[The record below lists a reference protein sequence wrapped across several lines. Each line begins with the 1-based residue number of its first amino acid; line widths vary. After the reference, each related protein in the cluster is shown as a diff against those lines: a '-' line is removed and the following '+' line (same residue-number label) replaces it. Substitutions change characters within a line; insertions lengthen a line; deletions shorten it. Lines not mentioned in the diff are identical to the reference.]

1 MLSFWS
7 DGFLEEGGKV
17 LLARELDIEV
27 GPCGFS
33 YANVVLILVKIEV
46 IIALKFPCIEVEV
59 KIDRLVVD
67 FSREFEYFVLSLGEN
82 VGTISELSILLIEV
96 FWANA
101 VLIQVVI
108 ESHNGSLHSSG
119 FEHIGADSGHLLFD
133 LLKTREKS
141 FKDFFL
147 FRSKL
152 FESSFLVKKR

>member
-1 MLSFWS
+1 LLSFWG
-7 DGFLEEGGKV
+7 DGFLEEGDKV

-33 YANVVLILVKIEV
+33 YANAVLILVKIEV

-96 FWANA
+96 F
-101 VLIQVVI
+101 
-108 ESHNGSLHSSG
+108 
-119 FEHIGADSGHLLFD
+119 
-133 LLKTREKS
+133 
-141 FKDFFL
+141 
-147 FRSKL
+147 
-152 FESSFLVKKR
+152 